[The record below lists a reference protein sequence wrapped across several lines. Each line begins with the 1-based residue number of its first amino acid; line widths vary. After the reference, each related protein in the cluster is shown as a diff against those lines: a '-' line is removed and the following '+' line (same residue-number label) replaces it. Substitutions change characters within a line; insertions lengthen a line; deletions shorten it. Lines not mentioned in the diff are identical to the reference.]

1 MATRERELEAAL
13 GSASPVWTAA
23 DTERALVRLQGTLQ
37 RRRALAW
44 GTGAALALAAG
55 VALGWTGLHG
65 HEIAEKAPIVQLSQE
80 RTVRFSDGSTVHLLD
95 ANTDVSI
102 VEARPERI
110 VSALDHGAATFEVT
124 HVDGRV
130 FRVQAGQVIVEA
142 IGTVFTVDRR
152 DGAVRVSV
160 GRGRVRVDFGTGSS
174 ELAVGQSG
182 TFPPPSSVATPSV
195 APASDVAP
203 STAPSTASSAS
214 AASGANLGSNS
225 NSKSSWKE
233 LARAGKSNEA
243 YRALVALPEA
253 ELNSAEALLLAAD
266 TARLAGHARDAVPY
280 LSRVLRDYK
289 GDPRAPLAAFSLGR
303 VLLNSLGRPGEAAGY
318 FEKARVLSREPSLA
332 EDALAREVEALAR
345 AGQADAARRKA
356 EDYLRLYPSG
366 QRSNAVKTF
375 GGIE

>member
-1 MATRERELEAAL
+1 MATRERELDAAL
-13 GSASPVWTAA
+13 GAVNPEWTAA
-23 DTERALVRLQGTLQ
+23 DTERALVRLQQ
-37 RRRALAW
+37 SVERRRAVAW
-44 GTGAALALAAG
+44 GTTAALVAAAG
-55 VALGWTGLHG
+55 IAFGFARVHS
-65 HEIAEKAPIVQLSQE
+65 HETAEKPTLAPSSQE
-80 RTVRFSDGSTVHLLD
+80 RVVRFSDGSTVHLLD
-95 ANTDVSI
+95 ATTDVSI

-160 GRGRVRVDFGTGSS
+160 GRGRVRVDFGTGNT

-182 TFPPPSSVATPSV
+182 TFPPPNSEAATAMPSPSPS
-195 APASDVAP
+195 AASASDAAAP
-203 STAPSTASSAS
+203 SAS
-214 AASGANLGSNS
+214 AIASASSSS
-225 NSKSSWKE
+225 NSKANWKE
-233 LARAGKSNEA
+233 LARDGKSSEA
-243 YRALVALPEA
+243 YRALASAPES
-253 ELNSAEALLLAAD
+253 ELNGAEALLLAAD
-266 TARLAGHARDAVPY
+266 SARLTGHPNEAVRY

-303 VLLNSLGRPGEAAGY
+303 VLMNSLGRPAEAAGY
-318 FEKARVLSREPSLA
+318 FEKARSLSREPSLA

-345 AGQADAARRKA
+345 AGQADGARRKA
-356 EDYLRLYPSG
+356 EDYLRLYPNG
-366 QRSNAVKTF
+366 QRLNAVKTF